1 MAKRLENLETKLSE
15 TICIEITIS
24 KKKLCA
30 LFAYRPPKQNET
42 LFLEELSRSL
52 SHIVNRY
59 DNYIIAGYLDINML
73 DLKCD
78 GNSHFYD
85 LKDTYNL
92 SNLVKSATCFKSSKY
107 TLLDVFSLTSQKL
120 FKRPLFGKLD

>member
-1 MAKRLENLETKLSE
+1 M
-15 TICIEITIS
+15 
-24 KKKLCA
+24 
-30 LFAYRPPKQNET
+30 
-42 LFLEELSRSL
+42 EELSRSL

-59 DNYIIAGYLDINML
+59 DNYIIAGYLDINVL

-78 GNSHFYD
+78 GSSHFYD

-92 SNLVKSATCFKSSKY
+92 SKLVKSATCFKSSKY